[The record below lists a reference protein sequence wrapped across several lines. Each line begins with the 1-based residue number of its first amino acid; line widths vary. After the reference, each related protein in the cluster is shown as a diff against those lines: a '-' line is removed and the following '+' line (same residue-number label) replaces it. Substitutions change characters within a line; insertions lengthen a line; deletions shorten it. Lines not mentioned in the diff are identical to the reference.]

1 MKADAS
7 MMSANGQCSSSRD
20 RGAVGAEESR
30 VCTRKGSA
38 VGEESVRCC
47 TENEETGLV
56 MMACVELDLDHQYSY
71 KEVTH
76 RLVAIQDEPIQAK
89 MPSDI
94 LSEV

>member
-56 MMACVELDLDHQYSY
+56 MMACVELD
-71 KEVTH
+71 